1 MEGDLHTPSFSG
13 CWMRIILEDVD
24 KEQGKRIRLRLI
36 IGGSGGRSME
46 G

>member
-1 MEGDLHTPSFSG
+1 MK
-13 CWMRIILEDVD
+13 IIPEDVD
-24 KEQGKRIRLRLI
+24 KERGKRIILRLI